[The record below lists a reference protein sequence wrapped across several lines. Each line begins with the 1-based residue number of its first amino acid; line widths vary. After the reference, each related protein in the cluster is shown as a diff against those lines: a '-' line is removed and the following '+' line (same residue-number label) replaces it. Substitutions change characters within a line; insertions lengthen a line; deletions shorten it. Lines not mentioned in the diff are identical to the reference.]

1 LSLPFRV
8 AYVIDPR
15 FPGGT
20 AAAVAA
26 ELRAIGRE
34 GRISVH
40 AIRSAMFSDRQPVS
54 PQIEAALADLGLS
67 LNWDAPEIAADLVIL
82 HNPVFLKRDHVLAT
96 RIIARHLV
104 VVTHE
109 NLLRPGGDE
118 GFDADHCLGVIDRAS
133 MVLRKSLAPISA
145 HNRTTVTAWL
155 DAQRR
160 PGWSI
165 LAQDW
170 FNICDLAI
178 FEPTDAP
185 KDRRGRHSRPGFE
198 KFPGPEEMDL
208 CFPEHAQS
216 NIILGADTFLKDELP
231 RAHWR
236 MLPFRSMPVDEFLTH
251 LDFMVYFTSSRWC
264 ESFGRVLAEGVAAGK
279 VVISDPATAETF
291 HGAVI
296 GTRPADVDAIIREF
310 IQTPAL
316 YAAHVRQ
323 AQARLLAFS
332 ATGFRQM
339 FSQVVQ
345 TTAAAAA

>member
-1 LSLPFRV
+1 MSLPFRV

-20 AAAVAA
+20 SSAVAA
-26 ELRAIGRE
+26 ELRAISRE

-40 AIRSAMFSDRQPVS
+40 AIRSAMFGTQPVS

-67 LNWDAPEIAADLVIL
+67 LIWDAPEISADLVIL
-82 HNPVFLKRDHVLAT
+82 HNPLFLKRDRVLAT

-109 NLLRPGGDE
+109 NLLRPGGVE

-145 HNRTTVTAWL
+145 YNRTTVMAWL
-155 DAQRR
+155 AAQRR

-170 FNICDLAI
+170 FNICNHAI
-178 FEPTDAP
+178 LEPTDAP

-198 KFPGPEEMDL
+198 KFPGPEDMDL
-208 CFPEHAQS
+208 CFPKHALS
-216 NIILGADTFLKDELP
+216 NIILGADTFLKDEQP

-236 MLPFRSMPVDEFLTH
+236 MLPYRSMPVDEFLTH
-251 LDFMVYFTSSRWC
+251 LDFMVYFTSSQCR

-291 HGAVI
+291 GGAVI
-296 GTRPADVDAIIREF
+296 GARPTDVDAIIEEF
-310 IQTPAL
+310 LHAPAL
-316 YAAHVRQ
+316 YGAHVRQ
-323 AQARLLAFS
+323 AQAGLLAFS
-332 ATGFRQM
+332 ASGFRQV
-339 FSQVVQ
+339 FSQVAQ

>member
-1 LSLPFRV
+1 MSLPFRI

-20 AAAVAA
+20 AGAVSA

-40 AIRSAMFSDRQPVS
+40 AIRSAMFGTQPVS

-67 LNWDAPEIAADLVIL
+67 LIWDAPEIAADLVIL

-109 NLLRPGGDE
+109 NLLRPGGVE
-118 GFDADHCLGVIDRAS
+118 GFDADHCMGVIDRAS
-133 MVLRKSLAPISA
+133 VALRKSLAPISA
-145 HNRTTVTAWL
+145 HNRSTVTAWL
-155 DAQRR
+155 GAQRR

-170 FNICDLAI
+170 FNICDHAI
-178 FEPTDAP
+178 LEPTDAP

-198 KFPGPEEMDL
+198 KFPGPEDMDL
-208 CFPEHAQS
+208 CFPKHALS
-216 NIILGADTFLKDELP
+216 NIILGADTFLKDAQTRP
-231 RAHWR
+231 HWR
-236 MLPFRSMPVDEFLTH
+236 MLPYRSMPVDEFLTH
-251 LDFMVYFTSSRWC
+251 LDFMVYFTSPRLH

-279 VVISDPATAETF
+279 VVISDAATAETF
-291 HGAVI
+291 GGAVI
-296 GTRPADVDAIIREF
+296 GAGPAEVDAIIAEF
-310 IQTPAL
+310 VHSPAL
-316 YAAHVRQ
+316 YAGHVRQ
-323 AQARLLAFS
+323 AQARLLDFS
-332 ATGFRQM
+332 ASAFRQM
-339 FSQVVQ
+339 FSGIVQ
-345 TTAAAAA
+345 TTAAGAA

>member
-1 LSLPFRV
+1 LSLPFRI

-20 AAAVAA
+20 SAAVAA

-40 AIRSAMFSDRQPVS
+40 AIRSAMFGTQPVS

-67 LNWDAPEIAADLVIL
+67 LIWDAPEIAADLVVL
-82 HNPVFLKRDHVLAT
+82 HNPLFLKRDRVLAT

-133 MVLRKSLAPISA
+133 MVLRKSLAPIST

-155 DAQRR
+155 AAQRR
-160 PGWSI
+160 PGWGI

-178 FEPTDAP
+178 LEPTDAP

-198 KFPGPEEMDL
+198 KFPGLEDMDL
-208 CFPEHAQS
+208 CFPKHALS
-216 NIILGADTFLKDELP
+216 NIILGAEIFLKGELP
-231 RAHWR
+231 RTHWR

-251 LDFMVYFTSSRWC
+251 LDFMVYFTSSRWR

-296 GTRPADVDAIIREF
+296 GAHPTEVDGIIDGFVQSPARYRD
-310 IQTPAL
+310 
-316 YAAHVRQ
+316 HVLQ
-323 AQARLLAFS
+323 AQARLGAFS
-332 ATGFRQM
+332 ASEFRLM
-339 FSQVVQ
+339 FSRVLQ
-345 TTAAAAA
+345 TAGGALA